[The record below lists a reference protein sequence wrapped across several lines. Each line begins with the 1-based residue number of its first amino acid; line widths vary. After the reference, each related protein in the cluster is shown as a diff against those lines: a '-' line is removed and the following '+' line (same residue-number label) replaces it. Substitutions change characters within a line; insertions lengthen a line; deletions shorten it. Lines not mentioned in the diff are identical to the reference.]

1 MPATEYQINELE
13 KFITSTDQ
21 MNPPAIS
28 CRDLVYGKKVFGLM
42 KQEASGPDYQ
52 IFGSD
57 GCGFHTYSLYKS
69 KADKIYII
77 SLTINLSGKEA
88 SVNFNYYK
96 HLEDDTWFNID

>member
-13 KFITSTDQ
+13 KFIISTDK
-21 MNPPAIS
+21 MIAPAIS
-28 CRDLVYGKKVFGLM
+28 CRDLVYGKKLFNIM

-69 KADKIYII
+69 KDNKIYVI
-77 SLTINLSGKEA
+77 SLTINLSGKKA
-88 SVNFNYYK
+88 KANFDYYK
-96 HLEDDTWFNID
+96 HLEDDAWFDC